1 MMLNA
6 NWSRLAPFFLATWLY
21 PSLCSAEIIL
31 GDPPTAPLSVAGLP
45 GGGPKPQ
52 IATGGFYVDT
62 SSREQVRS
70 FYRAIYPASDGAP
83 MNSTAD
89 VTTCTPGTNS
99 AAFQDAVARRI
110 NWFRAM
116 AGLPA
121 AVTLDSGNSAKSQ
134 QAAVIMSRN
143 GLLSHYPP
151 PSWLCYSGPGADA
164 ASNSNIALGADGAD
178 SISSYM
184 LDYGTN
190 NFEVG
195 HRRWLL
201 YPQTQVMGTGDVP
214 PVGNSYMAANS
225 TWVFDAN
232 FYGPRP
238 ALRTPCIA
246 WPPSGYVPYQTVYP
260 RWSFS
265 LTNSDF
271 TSATVTMTSNGV
283 NIAVSQENYAINY
296 GENTVVWVPMGLNP
310 NNYFTVF
317 PFNGTDTVYGVT
329 VSNIRVGASYIS
341 FSYNVTLFDP
351 AVPGPDYVPP
361 VVVGPDQ
368 PGVGY
373 SNSYYCRSP
382 TAPAISSYQFR
393 VTPRASGNLADNA
406 QNGLTNFS
414 ISPTPIYP
422 IITNA
427 ADGLGNRFHL
437 AHADIYHADPQLLQL
452 KETLFPATNTQVS
465 FDSRLGWA
473 SGNEAAHVQAS
484 ADGGTSWAD
493 LFIQYGLGP
502 SVPGET
508 TFTRRSVSLSNYVG
522 RPTLLRFNYDA
533 QTSIVPGTDPA
544 WGWTFKNIV
553 ITNTEQLL
561 TPITNSTSSTYFA
574 FTPAQLGG
582 YNLEAR
588 ALIFTDF
595 PLDWGPIKQVTAVPG
610 ILMSSPVFASGQV
623 QLNFTIAPSTTGVF
637 KLLQVDELGAS
648 WSTNSSAVFTT
659 NVPGTSYRFAT
670 APGPAARYY
679 KVIKVGS

>member
-6 NWSRLAPFFLATWLY
+6 NWSRLAPAIILATGLY
-21 PSLCSAEIIL
+21 PSLCRAEVIL
-31 GDPPTAPLSVAGLP
+31 GDPPLAPQSVAGLP
-45 GGGPKPQ
+45 GGGPRPQ

-70 FYRAIYPASDGAP
+70 FYRAIYPASDGVP
-83 MNSTAD
+83 MYSTAD

-121 AVTLDSGNSAKSQ
+121 AVTLDPGNSAKNQ
-134 QAAVIMSRN
+134 QGAVMMSRN
-143 GLLSHYPP
+143 GMLSHYPP
-151 PSWLCYSGPGADA
+151 PSWFCYSGPGADA
-164 ASNSNIALGADGAD
+164 ASNSNIALGVDGAD
-178 SISSYM
+178 SISSYI

-201 YPQTQVMGTGDVP
+201 YPQTQVMGAGDVP

-232 FYGPRP
+232 YFSPRP
-238 ALRTPCIA
+238 ALRTSYIA
-246 WPPSGYVPYQTVYP
+246 WPPSGYVPYKTIYP

-265 LTNSDF
+265 LTNADF
-271 TSATVTMTSNGV
+271 TNATVTMTSNGV
-283 NIAVSQENYAINY
+283 SVAVSKENYLTGY

-317 PFNGTDTVYGVT
+317 PFNGTDTIYGVT
-329 VSNIRVGASYIS
+329 VSNIRVGASFLS

-351 AVPGPDYVPP
+351 AMPGPDYVPP
-361 VVVGPDQ
+361 LISGPDQ
-368 PGVGY
+368 PGIGY
-373 SNSYYCRSP
+373 SNSFYCQAP
-382 TAPAISSYQFR
+382 TAPAISGYQFR
-393 VTPRASGNLADNA
+393 VTPRASGNLSDNA
-406 QNGLTNFS
+406 QNGLANFT
-414 ISPTPIYP
+414 ISPAPIYP

-427 ADGLGNRFHL
+427 ADSSGLCFHL
-437 AHADIYHADPQLLQL
+437 VHADANHADPQLLQL

-465 FDSRLGWA
+465 FKSMLGWA
-473 SGNEAAHVQAS
+473 SSDEAAHVQVS
-484 ADGGTSWAD
+484 TNGGTTWTD
-493 LFIQYGLGP
+493 LYTQYGTNG
-502 SVPGET
+502 SGET
-508 TFTRRSVSLSNYVG
+508 SFT
-522 RPTLLRFNYDA
+522 TLLRFNFDTTFSFYPYADP
-533 QTSIVPGTDPA
+533 IV
-544 WGWTFKNIV
+544 GWSFKNII

-561 TPITNSTSSTYFA
+561 TPVTNSTPLPYFA
-574 FTPAQLGG
+574 FNPSQLGG

-610 ILMSSPVFASGQV
+610 IQMSSPVVASGQV
-623 QLNFTIAPSTTGVF
+623 QLNFTVAPSTTGVF
-637 KLLQVDELGAS
+637 KLLQVDQLGAA
-648 WSTNSSAVFTT
+648 WTTNSGAVFTT
-659 NVPGTSYRFAT
+659 NVPGTSYRFT
-670 APGPAARYY
+670 TTPGPAARYY
-679 KVIKVGS
+679 RVVKVGS